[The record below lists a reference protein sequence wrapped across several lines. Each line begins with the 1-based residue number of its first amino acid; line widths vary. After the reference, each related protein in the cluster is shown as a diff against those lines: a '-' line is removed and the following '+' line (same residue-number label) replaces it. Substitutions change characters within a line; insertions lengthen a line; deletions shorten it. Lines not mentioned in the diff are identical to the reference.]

1 MTDNRSRQV
10 RAVLRT
16 AALWGAA
23 WTVAGGAIVFALALF
38 DSPSAAGSP
47 VQRLGAAIVSA
58 MAWGVRFGIAGVVIG
73 AAFAGLI
80 RFGYR
85 GRQLADINP
94 VRFTLLGAVIGGVG
108 VPLYLQMM
116 NVLSGGGPIAWNLV
130 TDDAMWA
137 APFGAVV
144 AAGTILLARRGGA
157 RQVSSVGTQVSK
169 VELEPGGMTALD
181 APQLQHEAGSRV
193 TNAAQDA

>member
-1 MTDNRSRQV
+1 MTDTRSRQL

-23 WTVAGGAIVFALALF
+23 WTVAGGTIVFALALF
-38 DSPSAAGSP
+38 DLPNGAGSL
-47 VQRLGAAIVSA
+47 VQRLGTAIVSA
-58 MAWGVRFGIAGVVIG
+58 MAWGVRFGIAGLVIG

-85 GRQLADINP
+85 GRRLADIHP
-94 VRFTLLGAVIGGVG
+94 ARFTLLGAVIGGVG

-116 NVLSGGGPIAWNLV
+116 NVLSGGGPIAWSLV

-144 AAGTILLARRGGA
+144 AAGTILLARRGA
-157 RQVSSVGTQVSK
+157 ALPSPAHQD
-169 VELEPGGMTALD
+169 ELPEGSPTPTA
-181 APQLQHEAGSRV
+181 PRTGSRD
-193 TNAAQDA
+193 TAR